1 MSSGE
6 RYPCV
11 PVSWGE
17 LLDKISILE
26 IKVERLRA
34 PAAVANA
41 RRELGLLL
49 DVLVSMADAPAR
61 LAELRAALGVVNRRL
76 WEIEDAIR
84 GKEASQSFDAAFI
97 ALARAVYQNN
107 DERSRIK
114 REINDLLGSEIFEEK
129 QYVAYP
135 RSEG

>member
-1 MSSGE
+1 MSPGE
-6 RYPCV
+6 RTPRV

-34 PAAVANA
+34 PAAVVNA
-41 RRELGLLL
+41 RQELGLLL
-49 DVLVSMADAPAR
+49 EVF
-61 LAELRAALGVVNRRL
+61 LALENPPSELAVLRAALGVVNGRL
-76 WEIEDAIR
+76 WEIEDEIR
-84 GKEASQSFDAAFI
+84 AKEASQSFDAAFI
-97 ALARAVYQNN
+97 GLARAVYQNN

-114 REINDLLGSEIFEEK
+114 RAINDLLGSAIVEEK

-135 RSEG
+135 GPAN

>member
-1 MSSGE
+1 MSEE
-6 RYPCV
+6 RLPQV

-17 LLDKISILE
+17 LLDKIAILE

-49 DVLVSMADAPAR
+49 EVFASIGDAPPG
-61 LAELRAALGVVNRRL
+61 LAALRAALDAVNRRL
-76 WEIEDAIR
+76 WEIEDEIR
-84 GKEASQSFDAAFI
+84 AKEASRSFDTAFVG
-97 ALARAVYQNN
+97 LARAVYQNN

-114 REINDLLGSEIFEEK
+114 RAINDLLGSEIVEEK